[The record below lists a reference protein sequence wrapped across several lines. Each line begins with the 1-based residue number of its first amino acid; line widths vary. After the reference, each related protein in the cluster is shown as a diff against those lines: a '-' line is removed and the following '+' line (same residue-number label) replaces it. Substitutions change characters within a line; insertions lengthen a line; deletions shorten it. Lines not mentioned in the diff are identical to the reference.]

1 MVLALAVR
9 FTRLVGTAASPPTL
23 PIEGSGRVATLHQT
37 PRTHQRP
44 RYLQNDEADSA
55 IVDRNYRQQ
64 QGTDEVGPEI
74 QQPMTLPPTPLKPE
88 IREQDQSGAAKG
100 QNLHEDV
107 VHGTKPGR
115 QSGWL
120 GLVTALT
127 VRAVVN
133 PRLALD
139 LIRLLWAFRARGWYR
154 HPPFLPL
161 PPREYT
167 RWRMYTAYGNETAIP
182 PVEDVIRFARWRRE
196 VMRL

>member
-1 MVLALAVR
+1 
-9 FTRLVGTAASPPTL
+9 
-23 PIEGSGRVATLHQT
+23 
-37 PRTHQRP
+37 
-44 RYLQNDEADSA
+44 
-55 IVDRNYRQQ
+55 
-64 QGTDEVGPEI
+64 
-74 QQPMTLPPTPLKPE
+74 
-88 IREQDQSGAAKG
+88 
-100 QNLHEDV
+100 LHED

-120 GLVTALT
+120 RLITALT

-139 LIRLLWAFRARGWYR
+139 LIRLLWAFRARGWYSR
-154 HPPFLPL
+154 APFLPL
-161 PPREYT
+161 PPREYS